1 MTHDPH
7 PRPITPGR
15 RSIAIA
21 LIATVCA
28 CSTAQRRS
36 TEKKL
41 ADVLVPRE
49 QEQKLGLQVKQELEQ
64 KQGIQYLSD
73 PGVDGYVQEV
83 AGKILAQA
91 RKDRPDVTWTVKV
104 INDPK
109 TVNAFATPGGY
120 LYVYSGLL
128 QAADTTAQVAGVLG
142 HEAGHVVARHSA
154 RQMVDAM
161 GLQAVA
167 AMALGKNP
175 GAVSQVAASL
185 VGQGTLLANSR
196 ADETEADEYGARYAA
211 AAGYDPRGISS
222 FFEKLLQGEGK
233 QPGWAKFLSD
243 HPATPD
249 RIAHVN
255 DYIAAHHLEAK
266 GGDAGTQ
273 LAAVKERLAAIPA
286 PPPPK
291 QQPAQAGQAPG
302 TGSGPA
308 GGGK

>member
-1 MTHDPH
+1 MVH
-7 PRPITPGR
+7 PRPFALAAAAALAALAGCSIT
-15 RSIAIA
+15 
-21 LIATVCA
+21 
-28 CSTAQRRS
+28 QRRA

-49 QEQKLGLQVKQELEQ
+49 QENKLGLQVKQELEQ
-64 KQGIQYLSD
+64 KQGVQYVDD
-73 PGVDGYVQEV
+73 PQVNGYVQQV

-91 RKDRPDVTWTVKV
+91 KKDRPDVSWTVKV

-120 LYVYSGLL
+120 LYVYSGLI
-128 QAADTTAQVAGVLG
+128 QAADNTAELAGVLG

-167 AMALGKNP
+167 AAALGKDP
-175 GAVSQVAASL
+175 GTVSKVAASL
-185 VGQGTLLANSR
+185 VGQGTMLANSR

-211 AAGYDPRGISS
+211 AAGYDPKGIAT
-222 FFEKLLQGEGK
+222 FFDKLVKSEGK
-233 QPGWAKFLSD
+233 QPGWAAFLSD

-249 RIAHVN
+249 RIQHVN
-255 DYIAAHHLEAK
+255 DYIAEHHLEAK
-266 GGDAGTQ
+266 GGDTGTQ
-273 LAAVKERLAAIPA
+273 IAAVKERLKSIPA

-291 QQPAQAGQAPG
+291 QQAAQAGQPSA
-302 TGSGPA
+302 GSGKGEA
-308 GGGK
+308 GK